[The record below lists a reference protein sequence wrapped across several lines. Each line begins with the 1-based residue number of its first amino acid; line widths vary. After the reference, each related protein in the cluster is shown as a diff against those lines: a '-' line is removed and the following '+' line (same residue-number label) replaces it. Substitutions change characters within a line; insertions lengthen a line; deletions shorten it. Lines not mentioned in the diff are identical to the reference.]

1 MVFAGTYE
9 HSIDS
14 KNRVAVPSDIRT
26 QLRRRAGAASSGAS
40 SEAGTNT
47 GEPVVFY
54 VTLSEDHEAL
64 CLYTE
69 ADFERLAAALD
80 ESERDPSEILP
91 YENVYFSLANRVE
104 MDSAGRVRLPENLLQ
119 MTSLDSEIVLLGV
132 KDHLELRDRTA
143 WREHVQRILKERPQL
158 LMNPRRA
165 LRKSASSS
173 ATGSADNASKQD

>member
-9 HSIDS
+9 HTIDS

-26 QLRRRAGAASSGAS
+26 QVKRRAKVQD
-40 SEAGTNT
+40 

-54 VTLSEDHEAL
+54 VTLGEDHQAL

-69 ADFERLAAALD
+69 QDFERLAEALD

-91 YENVYFSLANRVE
+91 YESVFFSLAHRVE
-104 MDSAGRVRLPENLLQ
+104 MDGAGRIRLPENLLK
-119 MTSLDSEIVLLGV
+119 MTPLESEIVLLGV
-132 KDHLELRDRTA
+132 KDHLELRDRKV
-143 WREHVQRILKERPQL
+143 WQEHVQRVLRERPAL

-165 LRKSASSS
+165 LRKTPQGETNQQA
-173 ATGSADNASKQD
+173 

>member
-1 MVFAGTYE
+1 MNETAHEGNRPVVFAGTYE
-9 HSIDS
+9 HSVDS

-26 QLRRRAGAASSGAS
+26 QLRRKIGSD
-40 SEAGTNT
+40 

-69 ADFERLAAALD
+69 QDFERLAAALD

-119 MTSLDSEIVLLGV
+119 MTSLGTEIVLLGV

-165 LRKSASSS
+165 LRKSA
-173 ATGSADNASKQD
+173 TLEGKQDAKQDGE